1 MEIGSGGRVFEI
13 SRGEGER
20 EEREE
25 EEENAFAWS
34 VDARKRWGK
43 RRELSRWIRPSWR
56 RKKAGPVG
64 PWDPGPSP
72 PSLLAHLSEVL

>member
-43 RRELSRWIRPSWR
+43 RRELSRWIWAALLGEGKRL
-56 RKKAGPVG
+56 G
-64 PWDPGPSP
+64 PWAPGILGP
-72 PSLLAHLSEVL
+72 AHQAC